1 MTKSL
6 KQLAH
11 SKLLPESLSATILA
25 GHTPPMTD
33 LTYQLVIVAM
43 DAEVMT
49 SADAKSSWTER
60 RISLQLSALTFLTAL
75 LLEYAFGPDESGAV
89 AEVTKEQER

>member
-11 SKLLPESLSATILA
+11 SKLLPESLSKMILA
-25 GHTPPMTD
+25 GHTPPMSD
-33 LTYQLVIVAM
+33 LTYHLVIVAM

-75 LLEYAFGPDESGAV
+75 LLESTFGPDGSGAAAV
-89 AEVTKEQER
+89 AQEKKP

>member
-11 SKLLPESLSATILA
+11 SKLLPESLSTTILA
-25 GHTPPMTD
+25 GHTPPISD
-33 LTYQLVIVAM
+33 LTYYLVIVAM

-60 RISLQLSALTFLTAL
+60 RISLQLSALAFLVAL
-75 LLEYAFGPDESGAV
+75 LLERTGGPEGSGAV
-89 AEVTKEQER
+89 AEVAKEQEQ

>member
-11 SKLLPESLSATILA
+11 SKLLPESLSKTILA
-25 GHTPPMTD
+25 GHTPPISD
-33 LTYQLVIVAM
+33 LAYHLVIVAM
-43 DAEVMT
+43 DAEVIT
-49 SADAKSSWTER
+49 SSDPKSTWNER

-75 LLEYAFGPDESGAV
+75 LLEHVFGPEESGAV
-89 AEVTKEQER
+89 AEVAEAQEQ

>member
-11 SKLLPESLSATILA
+11 SKLLPESLSTTILA
-25 GHTPPMTD
+25 GNTPPIAD
-33 LTYQLVIVAM
+33 LTYHLVIVAM

-75 LLEYAFGPDESGAV
+75 LLEHALGPDESGAV
-89 AEVTKEQER
+89 AEVAQEQKQ

>member
-11 SKLLPESLSATILA
+11 SKLLPESLSTTILA
-25 GHTPPMTD
+25 GHTPPMSD
-33 LTYQLVIVAM
+33 LTYHLLIVAM
-43 DAEVMT
+43 DAQVMT

-75 LLEYAFGPDESGAV
+75 LLEHVFGPEESGAV
-89 AEVTKEQER
+89 TEVAQGQKQ

>member
-11 SKLLPESLSATILA
+11 SKLLPESLSKTILA
-25 GHTPPMTD
+25 GHTPPISD
-33 LTYQLVIVAM
+33 LTYYLAIVAM
-43 DAEVMT
+43 DAEIMT

-75 LLEYAFGPDESGAV
+75 LLEHVFGPEESGAV
-89 AEVTKEQER
+89 AEVAQEQKQ